1 MTGSKLSLRRQQQP
15 SSKSQT
21 SSANNSSADESN
33 GPSAAYRKIV
43 GRKSAMSNRAQS
55 PPIRGACV
63 MTSPNLSENET
74 SSPTITNEL
83 TQQLKKLG
91 QYLEQKEELQDSA
104 ADGNDIDSEVD
115 EYLMSIRKA
124 LKKKW
129 NKINVIYKHF
139 EKHSENVWEFGA

>member
-1 MTGSKLSLRRQQQP
+1 MTGSKLSLRRHHQQQQQP
-15 SSKSQT
+15 NSKSQT

-33 GPSAAYRKIV
+33 GGPSAAYRKIV
-43 GRKSAMSNRAQS
+43 GRKSALSNRAQS

-74 SSPTITNEL
+74 SSPTIANEL

-91 QYLEQKEELQDSA
+91 QYLEQKEELQNNSA

-124 LKKKW
+124 LKKK
-129 NKINVIYKHF
+129 
-139 EKHSENVWEFGA
+139 

>member
-91 QYLEQKEELQDSA
+91 QYLEQKEELQNTSA

-124 LKKKW
+124 LKKK
-129 NKINVIYKHF
+129 
-139 EKHSENVWEFGA
+139 

>member
-83 TQQLKKLG
+83 STF
-91 QYLEQKEELQDSA
+91 A
-104 ADGNDIDSEVD
+104 V
-115 EYLMSIRKA
+115 
-124 LKKKW
+124 
-129 NKINVIYKHF
+129 
-139 EKHSENVWEFGA
+139 

>member
-15 SSKSQT
+15 NSKSQT

-33 GPSAAYRKIV
+33 GGGGPSAAYRKIV

-124 LKKKW
+124 LKKK
-129 NKINVIYKHF
+129 
-139 EKHSENVWEFGA
+139 

>member
-15 SSKSQT
+15 NSKSQT

-33 GPSAAYRKIV
+33 GGGGPSAAYRKIV

-55 PPIRGACV
+55 PPIRGAACV
-63 MTSPNLSENET
+63 MTSPNLSENEATT
-74 SSPTITNEL
+74 SSPTIANEL

-91 QYLEQKEELQDSA
+91 QYLEQKKELQNSA
-104 ADGNDIDSEVD
+104 SHHADDGNDIDSEVD

-124 LKKKW
+124 LKKK
-129 NKINVIYKHF
+129 
-139 EKHSENVWEFGA
+139 

>member
-33 GPSAAYRKIV
+33 GGPSAAYRKIV
-43 GRKSAMSNRAQS
+43 GRKSALSNRAQS

-124 LKKKW
+124 LKKK
-129 NKINVIYKHF
+129 
-139 EKHSENVWEFGA
+139 

>member
-124 LKKKW
+124 LKKK
-129 NKINVIYKHF
+129 
-139 EKHSENVWEFGA
+139 

>member
-124 LKKKW
+124 LKKLKT
-129 NKINVIYKHF
+129 K
-139 EKHSENVWEFGA
+139 